1 MEKKFST
8 KAVVEIAIFAAIAVS
23 LDFIQGSFFK
33 GIWANG
39 GSLGIAMVPIFIIAY
54 RRGLLPGLL
63 CGLIVSVVQM
73 LGGIYVVQG
82 ATFDNAFMKAMG
94 PFIQIMLDYILAYT
108 VVGFAGAFA
117 GLYAKGKDLK
127 TKILWIIVGSMVG
140 GLLKFLCHFFAG
152 FFWLNMGNEPFWGA
166 NDTTWVYSLVY
177 NGTYCIPNAII
188 CTVIMVLIARFY
200 PAILSIEKRIE
211 EEEIVENK
219 EEEVNEQNKT
229 I

>member
-8 KAVVEIAIFAAIAVS
+8 KAIVEIAIFAAIAVS
-23 LDFIQGSFFK
+23 LDFIQGAFFK

-39 GSLGIAMVPIFIIAY
+39 GSLGIAMVPIFIISY
-54 RRGLLPGLL
+54 RRGLIPGLL

-117 GLYAKGKDLK
+117 SLYANGKDLK
-127 TKILWIIVGSMVG
+127 TKILWIVVGTLVG

-152 FFWLNMGNEPFWGA
+152 FFWLNMGNKPFWGA
-166 NDTTWVYSLVY
+166 EDTTWIYSLVY
-177 NGTYCIPNAII
+177 NGTYCIPNAIL
-188 CTVIMVLIARFY
+188 CTAIMALIAKIY
-200 PAILSIEKRIE
+200 PSILSVENKIE
-211 EEEIVENK
+211 EEVVEDK
-219 EEEVNEQNKT
+219 EEELSEQNK
-229 I
+229 IS

>member
-8 KAVVEIAIFAAIAVS
+8 RVIVEVAIFAAIAVS

-54 RRGLLPGLL
+54 RRGLLSGLL
-63 CGLIVSVVQM
+63 CGLIVSIVQM
-73 LGGIYVVQG
+73 LGGIYVIQG
-82 ATFDNAFMKAMG
+82 STFDNAFMQAMG
-94 PFIQIMLDYILAYT
+94 PFIQIMLDYVLAYT

-127 TKILWIIVGSMVG
+127 TKIIWIVVGSFIG
-140 GLLKFLCHFFAG
+140 GFLKFLCHFFAG
-152 FFWLNMGNEPFWGA
+152 FFWLNMYNDPFWGV

-177 NGTYCIPNAII
+177 NGTYCIPNAIL
-188 CTVIMVLIARFY
+188 CSVIMGLIAKFY
-200 PAILSIEKRIE
+200 PQLLTTEKE
-211 EEEIVENK
+211 SQEAEVK
-219 EEEVNEQNKT
+219 EEKTNE
-229 I
+229 